1 MVNKKVLEEKDQ
13 KELEELLPEDP
24 DIQIVKE
31 NEEETQILDD
41 LTNIDNHDNSADPK
55 PSTKSTKP
63 K

>member
-41 LTNIDNHDNSADPK
+41 LTNIENSTDPK
-55 PSTKSTKP
+55 PSTKSIKP

>member
-1 MVNKKVLEEKDQ
+1 MMVNKKVLEEKDQ

-41 LTNIDNHDNSADPK
+41 LTNIENSNSTDPK